1 MKVVRKITWEL
12 PPLEHFQKDLEWD
25 VKSMEDLQNEFK
37 EYATMEL
44 YDYYG
49 WNNTKEETFVEE

>member
-12 PPLEHFQKDLEWD
+12 PSLEHFQKDLEWD
-25 VKSMEDLQNEFK
+25 IKSMEDLQNEFK
-37 EYATMEL
+37 EYSTNEL

-49 WNNTKEETFVEE
+49 WYPKEETFVEE